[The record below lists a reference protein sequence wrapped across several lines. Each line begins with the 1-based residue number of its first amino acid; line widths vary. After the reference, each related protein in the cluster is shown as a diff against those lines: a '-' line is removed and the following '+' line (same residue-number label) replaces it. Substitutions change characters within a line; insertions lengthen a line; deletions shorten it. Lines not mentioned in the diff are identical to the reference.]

1 MPETGKESQ
10 GCLVSANINGG
21 LLTTIRG
28 HWLSSGTLGEQTSE
42 AKVWLIL
49 YSRLFFYIC
58 DTNLIVCN
66 IEHSFHRWLK
76 RDQIC
81 DMFVGEKLLYLT
93 VVQIKRRRD
102 TRVRFLWRRS
112 HQS

>member
-21 LLTTIRG
+21 FQLGL
-28 HWLSSGTLGEQTSE
+28 LGEQTSE
-42 AKVWLIL
+42 AEVWLIL
-49 YSRLFFYIC
+49 YSRLFFFYIC

-66 IEHSFHRWLK
+66 IEHSFHKWLK

-81 DMFVGEKLLYLT
+81 DMFVGEKL
-93 VVQIKRRRD
+93 
-102 TRVRFLWRRS
+102 FS
-112 HQS
+112 